1 MKSRDIAL
9 LLALA
14 AVWGA
19 SFMFI
24 KVILREMT
32 PLTLVGCRVGLGAL
46 GLLAY
51 YAVQRGWA
59 RGRADAPI
67 PWRRL
72 LGPALILGLSNVV
85 VPYLAITWGETYI
98 SSGDAAILNATTPLF
113 TTVLVALLGQRV
125 SHEQT
130 TAAKLVG
137 VVIGFVGVLVLV
149 AGSAVQA
156 GVNATDGWLG
166 HGAVLIAGFSYAAA
180 SLYARRAFA
189 GQPAIIAA
197 LFQTGGA
204 AVMLLPL
211 TFLTPPGP
219 LSLAG
224 WAALLA
230 LGLGGT
236 AIAYLIYFQLL
247 ANVGATRTVI
257 VTYLLPV
264 TALLYGALLLGEPLR
279 PLALAGLAL
288 VLLGIAVT
296 GGLFTRRAAPVVPEV
311 ATKDDGKPA

>member
-51 YAVQRGWA
+51 YAAQRGWA
-59 RGRADAPI
+59 HGQATSVAPI

-72 LGPALILGLSNVV
+72 LGPALLLGFGNVAL
-85 VPYLAITWGETYI
+85 PYLAITWGETYI

-125 SHEQT
+125 SQEQPSLS
-130 TAAKLVG
+130 KGIG
-137 VVIGFVGVLVLV
+137 VTIGFAGVLLLV
-149 AGSAVQA
+149 AGSATQA
-156 GVNATDGWLG
+156 GVSTINSWLG
-166 HGAVLIAGFSYAAA
+166 HGAVLVAGFSYAAA

-189 GQPAIIAA
+189 GLPALVAA
-197 LFQTGGA
+197 LVQTGGA
-204 AVMLLPL
+204 AVLLLPL
-211 TFLTPPGP
+211 TLITPPGP
-219 LSLAG
+219 LSLTG

-236 AIAYLIYFQLL
+236 AVAYLIYFQLL

-264 TALLYGALLLGEPLR
+264 TALIYGALLLNEPIR

-288 VLLGIAVT
+288 VLLGIAVA
-296 GGLFTRRAAPVVPEV
+296 GGLFTRRSAPVVSGVERER
-311 ATKDDGKPA
+311 